1 MNEYILR
8 ERRIP
13 LDDSWDVIVAG
24 GGPAGCTAA
33 ASAAREGMRVLL
45 IEATGS
51 LGGMG
56 TSGLV
61 QAWCPFT
68 DKEKIIYGGLAE
80 RILKKCIG
88 GMPHVPE
95 DSYNWTPIDA
105 EQLKR
110 IYDDLLTEHGAEV
123 LFNSFMAAVETSDN
137 GSVDALIV
145 SNKAGLTAYRAHIY
159 VDCTGDADIAAWAG
173 AEFQKGGDSG
183 ELQAATH
190 CFVLTN
196 VDEYGYRCGG
206 RLHGSNPDSP
216 IGVIIKDSKYPEI
229 TERFINDKPV
239 GPGAVGFNAG
249 HIWDVDNTK
258 PETVSAAMM
267 QGRRIAHAFRRAL
280 AEYHPKAF
288 ANAWLANTGSLMGIR
303 ETRRIVGDYVLTA
316 DDYDARRSFADEICR
331 NSYYLDVHCRTDD
344 PHGKQAKK
352 SGRMGPGESHG
363 IPYRCLTPRGLR
375 NVLVA
380 GRSISTD
387 RAMQGSTR
395 VMPVCL
401 AMGEAAGL
409 AAAAAAREDS
419 PDIRSVD
426 TKRLRKRL
434 REYGGYLPKTE
445 GTR

>member
-1 MNEYILR
+1 MSDYTLR
-8 ERRIP
+8 ARRLP

-33 ASAAREGMRVLL
+33 ASAAREGARVLL

-68 DKEKIIYGGLAE
+68 DKEKIIYSGLAE
-80 RILKKCIG
+80 RVLKKCIS

-95 DSYNWTPIDA
+95 DHYDWTPIDA

-110 IYDDLLTEHGAEV
+110 VYDDLVTEHGAAV
-123 LFNSFMAAVETSDN
+123 LFNSFMAAVETENSD
-137 GSVDALIV
+137 SVDAIIV
-145 SNKAGLTAYRAHIY
+145 SNKSGLAAYKADIY

-183 ELQAATH
+183 DLQAATH

-196 VDEYGYRCGG
+196 VDEYGYRCGV
-206 RLHGSNPDSP
+206 RLHANNPDSP
-216 IGVIIKDSKYPEI
+216 IYAILKDSKYPEI
-229 TERFINDKPV
+229 TERFFNDKPV

-249 HIWDVDNTK
+249 HIWDVDNTR

-267 QGRRIAHAFRRAL
+267 QGRKMAHTFQRAL

-288 ANAWLANTGSLMGIR
+288 ANAWLAKTGSLMGIR

-316 DDYDARRSFADEICR
+316 EDYDARRSFADEICR

-344 PHGKQAKK
+344 PHKKQVKK

-395 VMPVCL
+395 VMPACL

-409 AAAAAAREDS
+409 AAAMAAGEDI
-419 PDIRSVD
+419 PDTRSVD
-426 TKRLRKRL
+426 TRHLRKQL
-434 REYGGYLPKTE
+434 REYGAHLPQTE
-445 GTR
+445 DA

>member
-1 MNEYILR
+1 MSVYAMRAR
-8 ERRIP
+8 ELP
-13 LDDSWDVIVAG
+13 LEDAWDVIVVG
-24 GGPAGCTAA
+24 GGPAGCAA
-33 ASAAREGMRVLL
+33 AAAAAREGARTLL
-45 IEATGS
+45 IEGTGA

-68 DKEKIIYGGLAE
+68 DRERIIYGGLAE
-80 RILKKCIG
+80 RILKECIA

-95 DSYNWTPIDA
+95 GHYDWTPIDA

-110 IYDDLLTEHGAEV
+110 IYDDLVTEHGATV
-123 LFNSFMAAVETSDN
+123 LFNSFLAAVESEDS

-145 SNKAGLTAYRAHIY
+145 LNKAGLTAYRARIY
-159 VDCTGDADIAAWAG
+159 VDCTGDADVAAWAG
-173 AEFQKGGDSG
+173 AEFQKGSESG

-190 CFVLTN
+190 CFLLTN
-196 VDEYGYRCGG
+196 VNEYGYRHGV
-206 RLHGSNPDSP
+206 RLHGSNPASP
-216 IGVIIKDSKYPEI
+216 IGAIVEDRKYPEI

-249 HIWDVDNTK
+249 HIWDVDNTR
-258 PETVSAAMM
+258 PESVSAAMI
-267 QGRRIAHAFRRAL
+267 QGRRIAHAFQRAL
-280 AEYHPKAF
+280 AEHHPGAF
-288 ANAWLANTGSLMGIR
+288 AGAWLAATGSLMGIR

-316 DDYDARRSFADEICR
+316 DDYDARRCFADEICR
-331 NSYYLDVHCRTDD
+331 NSYYLDVHCRPDD
-344 PHGKQAKK
+344 PHRQREAK

-387 RAMQGSTR
+387 RAVNGSTR

-401 AMGEAAGL
+401 AMGEAAGI
-409 AAAAAAREDS
+409 AAAMAAGNDA
-419 PDIRSVD
+419 PDTRSVD
-426 TKRLRKRL
+426 PGQLRERLR
-434 REYGGYLPKTE
+434 GHGAYLP
-445 GTR
+445 GN